1 MARNSNKLWTGE
13 DDAKL
18 RGLATRNVSLMKATA
33 AMRRSQH
40 SEKRRA
46 QELGLAFR
54 TPTQERDRLRAA
66 MVVSA

>member
-18 RGLATRNVSLMKATA
+18 RALATRHVSLMKATA

-40 SEKRRA
+40 SVKRRA
-46 QELGLAFR
+46 QELGLTFP

-66 MVVSA
+66 MAAST